1 MRLLRVAILLILV
14 GALLLNGCDTSPLS
28 RQPTAAPT
36 SGAAAPTEMSP
47 TETPVALTQAEA
59 ADAEPTNVG
68 PPAGPVLTDTL
79 QVERIAIN
87 ASGELEPTVITA
99 TAGLT
104 IELELLNRSEAESLL
119 IFDLAPAGSLGIY
132 LPAAAPLSDTA
143 PITSTAAPPTSTA
156 ISAPTTTVS
165 TSTPEP
171 TVPPS
176 LVPPSAATNV
186 PTATQLLAAISSPTA
201 TSATPPITAT
211 DRLSAA
217 TIWLRYDTVG
227 AYLVRCAPELPGTA
241 PGCSGSVEIRVA
253 APGSIPPATPAPL
266 DAAPTAT
273 TAPTSTTTLT
283 STAAL
288 ATTSTLAETA
298 ESAATDTP
306 IPMPTEVI
314 TATAAP

>member
-1 MRLLRVAILLILV
+1 MRLSRIAILLILV
-14 GALLLNGCDTSPLS
+14 GMLLLNGCDTSPLS
-28 RQPTAAPT
+28 QPPTTAPPT
-36 SGAAAPTEMSP
+36 PGAVAATEVRP
-47 TETPVALTQAEA
+47 VETPVALTQAEA
-59 ADAEPTNVG
+59 ATAASANVG
-68 PPAGPVLTDTL
+68 PPAGPMLTDTL

-119 IFDLAPAGSLGIY
+119 IFDLAPAGSLGFH
-132 LPAAAPLSDTA
+132 LPAAAPLGDTA
-143 PITSTAAPPTSTA
+143 TITSTAAPPTSTA

-176 LVPPSAATNV
+176 LVPPSATAGV
-186 PTATQLLAAISSPTA
+186 PMA
-201 TSATPPITAT
+201 TSATPSITAT

-227 AYLVRCAPELPGTA
+227 AYLVRCAPEQPGTA
-241 PGCSGSVEIRVA
+241 PGCSGSVEIRVV

-266 DAAPTAT
+266 DATPTAT
-273 TAPTSTTTLT
+273 TALMSTTTLT

-288 ATTSTLAETA
+288 AATSTLTETA

-306 IPMPTEVI
+306 TPLSTEVI